1 MATSLVG
8 DRPQRRD
15 ALRWRERVVEPGHR
29 IRRSSIAAI
38 LPLVEDGL
46 TRGDVDKVALAELQ
60 AAFADLRRPSPTF
73 ARRCRHTVPRWSW
86 EGLESSAT

>member
-8 DRPQRRD
+8 PQRRD
-15 ALRWRERVVEPGHR
+15 ALRWRERVVEPGQR

-46 TRGDVDKVALAELQ
+46 TRGDVDEVALAELQ
-60 AAFADLRRPSPTF
+60 AAFADLRT
-73 ARRCRHTVPRWSW
+73 A
-86 EGLESSAT
+86 LSAHSAALVVGGPGVVGDLTSC